1 MSADTTLQSHQ
12 YRRIVLVQTMKNEN
26 ELTEIKEKIT
36 SANAKR
42 TKQSKRRDPDKMQ
55 KGEKDTHLT
64 KRGIIM
70 QLFSGVII
78 GLQAVRF
85 FTD

>member
-1 MSADTTLQSHQ
+1 MSADTKLQSHQ
-12 YRRIVLVQTMKNEN
+12 YRSIVLVQTVKNEN
-26 ELTEIKEKIT
+26 ELTEIMEKIT
-36 SANAKR
+36 SINAER

-55 KGEKDTHLT
+55 KGEKDTHLA